1 MNENN
6 KRDNIYNSSK
16 KSFSFNRLMNKTFI
30 IVILLIILA
39 IICITYKTI
48 VFLSS
53 GNLGK
58 TATENMNDFIIGHE
72 GTVTTDLQ
80 SNIQDVIEKTDL
92 YVKEYPY
99 NDYIPVRD
107 EKGNIKYYVLY
118 RGIIEYGINV
128 EEINVSAVDD
138 KIIIE
143 IPPAEIKNYDVR
155 KDEKNALEYIYV
167 QKKYQTNSNTHTE
180 AYEAAKRELKNAAY
194 TNKEMLDSAT
204 SEARNTIY
212 FLTSAVIGDKQKI
225 EVVVNEK

>member
-1 MNENN
+1 MNEKN
-6 KRDNIYNSSK
+6 KRDNIYNSSEN
-16 KSFSFNRLMNKTFI
+16 SFSFNRFMNKTFI

-39 IICITYKTI
+39 IICIAYKTI

-80 SNIQDVIEKTDL
+80 ANIQDVIEKTDL

-128 EEINVSAVDD
+128 EEINISSVDD

-167 QKKYQTNSNTHTE
+167 QKKYQTNSNTSTE
-180 AYEAAKRELKNAAY
+180 AYEAAKRELKNVAY

-204 SEARNTIY
+204 SEACNTIY
-212 FLTSAVIGDKQKI
+212 FLTNAVIGDKQKI
-225 EVVVNEK
+225 EVVVNE